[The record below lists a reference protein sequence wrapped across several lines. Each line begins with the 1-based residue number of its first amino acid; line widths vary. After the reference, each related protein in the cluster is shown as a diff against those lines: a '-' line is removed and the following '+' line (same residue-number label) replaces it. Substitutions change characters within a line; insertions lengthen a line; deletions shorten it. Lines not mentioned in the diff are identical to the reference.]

1 MKARLPKTRRF
12 KMLRWLN
19 YSPVIYYACFFRHL
33 CEYEDFIFRSRG
45 EIEVKGK
52 GKMATFFLIGSK
64 SKFVKEPQD
73 DCLDYPIVERSAAT
87 KISGQST
94 ATSDR
99 SLNDQTPGKD
109 GIRQKNISRHSLG
122 AHSNNTDSKALKIK
136 VKSSACVML

>member
-1 MKARLPKTRRF
+1 
-12 KMLRWLN
+12 MLRWLN

-33 CEYEDFIFRSRG
+33 CEYEDLKFRSRG

-73 DCLDYPIVERSAAT
+73 ECLDYPIMEQNAAN
-87 KISGQST
+87 KISGQSIV
-94 ATSDR
+94 TSDT
-99 SLNDQTPGKD
+99 SLNNQTPGMD
-109 GIRQKNISRHSLG
+109 GTRQKNISRHSPW
-122 AHSNNTDSKALKIK
+122 ADSNSSDSKALKVK